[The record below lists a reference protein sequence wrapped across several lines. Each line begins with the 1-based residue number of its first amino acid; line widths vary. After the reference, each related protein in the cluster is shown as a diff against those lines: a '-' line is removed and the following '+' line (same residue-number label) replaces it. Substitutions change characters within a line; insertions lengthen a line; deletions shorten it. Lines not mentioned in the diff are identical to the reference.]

1 MSPPLPLPDPRP
13 SRVGFLLIDGFALM
27 SFASAVE
34 PLRAANTIAGRPL
47 YQWFHVSID
56 GRPIGASS
64 GLSIKPDC
72 AIDDA
77 QDFDIVLVCAGGNPT
92 KFSDRRTLSWL
103 RAQARRGV
111 AIGGISGGP
120 YILARAKVMDGYRC
134 TIHWEHAPAF
144 AEAFPHLDLT
154 RNLFEIDR
162 ERLTCGGGVAG
173 LDMMQALIR
182 RDYGP
187 ELAAK
192 VGDWFLQT
200 NVRLGD
206 SSQRQAARERGR
218 LGHPGLAAAID
229 LMERR
234 LREPASRSDIARAA
248 GVSIRQLERL
258 FASHLRTT
266 IERRYL
272 MIRLQRA
279 RTLLRQTS
287 LPVTQIGADCG
298 FLSLAHF
305 SRVYK
310 QRFARTP
317 SADRRL

>member
-1 MSPPLPLPDPRP
+1 MPRP
-13 SRVGFLLIDGFALM
+13 LLHTARPARVGFLLIDGFALM

-34 PLRAANTIAGRPL
+34 PLRAANAISARPL

-64 GLSIKPDC
+64 GLSITPDC
-72 AIDDA
+72 AIDGT
-77 QDFDIVLVCAGGNPT
+77 QDFDLVLICAGGNPT
-92 KFSDRRTLSWL
+92 KFSDRRTMTWL
-103 RAQARRGV
+103 RGLARRGV

-120 YILARAKVMDGYRC
+120 YILARAKVLDGYRC

-182 RDYGP
+182 RDHGP
-187 ELAAK
+187 ELASK
-192 VGDWFLQT
+192 VSDWFLQT
-200 NVRLGD
+200 NIRLGD
-206 SSQRQAARERGR
+206 ASQRQAARDRGR
-218 LGHPGLAAAID
+218 LGHPAVAAAIG

-234 LREPASRSDIARAA
+234 LREPAGRGEIARAA
-248 GVSIRQLERL
+248 KISLRQLERL
-258 FASHLRTT
+258 FAAHLGTS
-266 IERRYL
+266 IERHYL
-272 MIRLQRA
+272 TIRLQRA
-279 RTLLRQTS
+279 RILLRQTS

-298 FLSLAHF
+298 FVSPTHF

-310 QRFARTP
+310 KRFGRTP